1 MLYGKAAEL
10 VLYLLFKPDAD
21 VVKVYRLK
29 NIFFCFKW
37 GVKVIYFAS
46 IIRAS
51 QNELCIS
58 LHIRN
63 MNVPKLVS
71 PTKLVNIER
80 VDSCCDKCFK
90 C

>member
-37 GVKVIYFAS
+37 GVKSDLFCIHHPSLPELTLYFTPYS
-46 IIRAS
+46 EYERSKTCFPHKAS
-51 QNELCIS
+51 QY
-58 LHIRN
+58 
-63 MNVPKLVS
+63 
-71 PTKLVNIER
+71 
-80 VDSCCDKCFK
+80 
-90 C
+90 